1 MLTHTHINTYIHT
14 YVFTDYREKTARKPS
29 PDTKPV
35 GPRSCLDFPFSR
47 TPRNKC
53 LLFIHHRVYGALSQL
68 YSRSPN
74 RLRQSLSI
82 LCPLEGGR
90 YAHPALKHGGLM
102 LCFHEARL
110 HKVFGNLHRFSLDM
124 PVTIQ
129 CPPGAQRV
137 CISLSFFLLHD

>member
-1 MLTHTHINTYIHT
+1 MLTHIYKTYKHILYICIIYITNAHTHTHINTYIHT

-68 YSRSPN
+68 YYRSPN

-82 LCPLEGGR
+82 LCPLEGSR
-90 YAHPALKHGGLM
+90 YAHPALKHGGLN
-102 LCFHEARL
+102 A
-110 HKVFGNLHRFSLDM
+110 
-124 PVTIQ
+124 P
-129 CPPGAQRV
+129 
-137 CISLSFFLLHD
+137 LS